1 MWRMRGAR
9 GMAVW
14 KCADGKMHCA
24 KPPLKGKFITMEK
37 RNPHY
42 PLAAIQAQMTGV
54 EELNFTLSAQIGIR
68 KAGMTRQDALEVV
81 RGLTRANFYKSMTT
95 HKDHRVW
102 QDVYHAEWREK
113 GLYVKFQQAG
123 EYFVV
128 SFKEL

>member
-1 MWRMRGAR
+1 
-9 GMAVW
+9 
-14 KCADGKMHCA
+14 
-24 KPPLKGKFITMEK
+24 MEK
-37 RNPHY
+37 RTPHY

-54 EELNFTLSAQIGIR
+54 DEMNITFTAQVGIR
-68 KAGMTRQDALEVV
+68 AAGMAMEDALAVV
-81 RGLTRANFYKSMTT
+81 RGLTHADFYKSMTT

-102 QDVYHAEWREK
+102 QDVYHAQWRGK